1 MSKIKAIKKRILEDV
16 EQEIDTLIESSGKS
30 PRSLYELEMKIV
42 AIGERAKK
50 RIAEE
55 IIQYQQDQN
64 SKKKLPKM
72 RQAAL

>member
-1 MSKIKAIKKRILEDV
+1 MSKIKDIKNRILKDV

-55 IIQYQQDQN
+55 IIQYQQDHD
-64 SKKKLPKM
+64 SKKKLSEM
-72 RQAAL
+72 RQTAP